1 MFPRSP
7 IRFLSLLLV
16 LACAA
21 APEPSSTGA
30 ESVALEHVDSWP
42 DGGDLDV
49 YFVPSGDEVEDRIAS
64 ELLAAERSIR
74 VALYNLRSRRLAD
87 ILLRRQRE
95 GLEVELFLDAKRMDD
110 PWNVLDDELREA
122 GLNLVPVRNE
132 RSAFATLHDKMAVLD
147 DETVIFGSAN
157 WGHDGLRENHETVLV
172 LRSSE
177 LAAVVDGELDEL
189 HGERRPRGG
198 DVAGPAQLYF
208 SPTDRLD
215 RVLESAIDGARE
227 RIVVAVF
234 SLRLAWLVDALIDAR
249 RRGVEV
255 WVITDVKQS
264 STTDLDERLSAA
276 GIPVVEALNDATP
289 FSAMHHKWM
298 VVDGATT
305 YVGSYNWSFTAT
317 FHSHEDLARI
327 ESRELAAA
335 FEGEMGRLWDRYAP
349 EHVRVAAERAYGR
362 PHPVVATGLLRFG
375 GHHDRTRFGDTLVVV
390 GDAPELGAWDPRR
403 GLRLDGSS
411 WPSWRGE
418 VALRA
423 GARVAYKLVLLRA
436 DGGAQWEVGDDR
448 ALLVPTDGAA
458 MEVDDAFRF

>member
-1 MFPRSP
+1 MMNRTRS
-7 IRFLSLLLV
+7 V
-16 LACAA
+16 LAALALFGCAA
-21 APEPSSTGA
+21 SPGATPSAGGT
-30 ESVALEHVDSWP
+30 VALEHVDSWP
-42 DGGDLDV
+42 EGGDLDV

-87 ILLRRQRE
+87 LLLRRQRE
-95 GLEVELFLDAKRMDD
+95 GLEVELFLDAKRMED
-110 PWNVLDDELREA
+110 PWNVLDDELAAE

-132 RSAFATLHDKMAVLD
+132 RSNYATLHDKMAVID
-147 DETVIFGSAN
+147 EETVIFGSAN

-172 LRSSE
+172 LRSTA

-189 HGERRPRGG
+189 HGERRPRTG
-198 DVAGPAQLYF
+198 DVVGPAQLYF

-215 RVLESAIDGARE
+215 RVLERAIDGAQE

-234 SLRLAWLVDALIDAR
+234 SLRLGWLVDALVDAR

-264 STTDLDERLSAA
+264 RTTNLDERLRAA
-276 GIPVVEALNDATP
+276 GIPVVEAMNDATP

-305 YVGSYNWSFTAT
+305 YVGSYNWSYTAT

-327 ESRELAAA
+327 ESTELAAA
-335 FEGEMGRLWDRYAP
+335 FEGEMGRLWEHYAP
-349 EHVRVAAERAYGR
+349 DEAQAAAEAAYGR
-362 PHPVVATGLLRFG
+362 AHPVMARGVLRFV

-390 GDAPELGAWDPRR
+390 GNAPELGAWDPQR
-403 GLRLDGSS
+403 GLLLDGSS

-418 VALRA
+418 VSLRA
-423 GARVAYKLVLLRA
+423 GATVAYKLVVRRA
-436 DGGAQWEVGDDR
+436 DGGVQWEPGEDR
-448 ALLVPTDGAA
+448 VALVPTDGAVT
-458 MEVDDAFRF
+458 EVGDVFRF

>member
-1 MFPRSP
+1 MFDQTVR
-7 IRFLSLLLV
+7 LLAAFALFG
-16 LACAA
+16 CAA
-21 APEPSSTGA
+21 SPEATPSAAGT
-30 ESVALEHVDSWP
+30 VALEHVDSWP
-42 DGGDLDV
+42 EGGDLDV

-87 ILLRRQRE
+87 LLLRRQRE
-95 GLEVELFLDAKRMDD
+95 GLEVELFLDAKRMED
-110 PWNVLDDELREA
+110 PWNVLDDALVAE

-132 RSAFATLHDKMAVLD
+132 RSSYATLHDKMAVID

-172 LRSSE
+172 LRSTE

-189 HGERRPRGG
+189 HGERRPRTG

-215 RVLESAIDGARE
+215 RVLERAIDGAQE

-234 SLRLAWLVDALIDAR
+234 SLRLGWLVDALVDAR

-264 STTDLDERLSAA
+264 RTTDLDERLRAA
-276 GIPVVEALNDATP
+276 GVPVVEARNDATP

-305 YVGSYNWSFTAT
+305 YVGSYNWSYTAT

-327 ESRELAAA
+327 ESTELAAA
-335 FEGEMGRLWDRYAP
+335 FEGEMGRLWERYAP
-349 EHVRVAAERAYGR
+349 DEAQAAAEAAYGR
-362 PHPVVATGLLRFG
+362 AHPVMARGVLRFV

-390 GDAPELGAWDPRR
+390 GDAPELGAWDPQR

-423 GARVAYKLVLLRA
+423 GATVAYKLVVRRA
-436 DGGAQWEVGDDR
+436 DGGVQWESGEDR
-448 ALLVPTDGAA
+448 VALVPTDGAVT
-458 MEVDDAFRF
+458 EVGDAFRF

>member
-1 MFPRSP
+1 MLTRRS
-7 IRFLSLLLV
+7 IHLLSFLLL
-16 LACAA
+16 LACTGR
-21 APEPSSTGA
+21 PEPTATA
-30 ESVALEHVDSWP
+30 ESVALEHVDTWP
-42 DGGDLDV
+42 GGGDLDV

-74 VALYNLRSRRLAD
+74 VALYNLRSRRLAE

-132 RSAFATLHDKMAVLD
+132 RSDFATLHDKMAVLD

-157 WGHDGLRENHETVLV
+157 WGHDGLHENHETVLV
-172 LRSSE
+172 LRSVE

-189 HGERRPRGG
+189 HGIRRPRVG

-215 RVLESAIDGARE
+215 RVLERAIDGAQE

-234 SLRLAWLVDALIDAR
+234 SLRLAWLVEALIDAR

-264 STTDLDERLSAA
+264 STTDLDERLRAV

-327 ESRELAAA
+327 ESTELASA

-349 EHVRVAAERAYGR
+349 DAARVAAEQAYGR
-362 PHPVVATGLLRFG
+362 PHPVVATGRLRFV

-403 GLRLDGSS
+403 GLRLDGST
-411 WPSWRGE
+411 WPHWRGE

-423 GARVAYKLVLLRA
+423 GSRVAYKLVVLRA
-436 DGGAQWEVGDDR
+436 DGGVTWEAGDDR
-448 ALLVPTDGAA
+448 SALVPTDGAVT
-458 MEVDDAFRF
+458 EVGDAFRF